1 VVVADLVDWQAVNV
15 KMVIPSRAITGRR
28 VIFFIYQNFKQIRI
42 IRRYPTANISIF
54 AGKLTVISAIHKIF
68 TLFRKDLLL
77 EIRQQYSFYG
87 VLLYIGATIF
97 VLYMAIDE
105 PESRVWNG
113 LFWVIQ
119 LFICINAVAKSFL
132 QESRGRML
140 YFYSIASPG
149 DFVLAKLLF
158 NSLLML
164 IMSLLSLFLFSLFLG
179 NPMTKFWQFL
189 GLVLLGGW
197 GLNLVFTFLAAIAAK
212 AQQNAAI
219 MAVLGFPLIIPQLL
233 LLMRLSNAAFA
244 PLLTIPVGTVLLLVA
259 LDVMV
264 ILLAVILFPYLWK
277 D

>member
-1 VVVADLVDWQAVNV
+1 M
-15 KMVIPSRAITGRR
+15 KR
-28 VIFFIYQNFKQIRI
+28 
-42 IRRYPTANISIF
+42 
-54 AGKLTVISAIHKIF
+54 IF
-68 TLFRKDLLL
+68 TLFKKDLLL

-87 VLLYIGATIF
+87 ILLYVGATIF
-97 VLYMAIDE
+97 VLYMAINE
-105 PESRVWNG
+105 PEAKVWNG

-140 YFYSIASPG
+140 YFYSIASPR

-164 IMSLLSLFLFSLFLG
+164 LMSMLSLLLFRLFLG
-179 NPMTKFWQFL
+179 NPMDKIWQFI

-197 GLNLVFTFLAAIAAK
+197 SLSLVFTFLAAIAAK

-219 MAVLGFPLIIPQLL
+219 MAVLGFPIIIPQLL
-233 LLMRLSNAAFA
+233 LLMRLSNTAFA
-244 PLLTIPVGTVLLLVA
+244 PLLTIPVEPVLLLVA
-259 LDVMV
+259 LDAMV
-264 ILLAVILFPYLWK
+264 ILLAVILFPFLWK

>member
-1 VVVADLVDWQAVNV
+1 MTAFRQ
-15 KMVIPSRAITGRR
+15 
-28 VIFFIYQNFKQIRI
+28 IY
-42 IRRYPTANISIF
+42 
-54 AGKLTVISAIHKIF
+54 
-68 TLFRKDLLL
+68 TLFKKDLLL

-87 VLLYIGATIF
+87 ILLYIGATIF
-97 VLYMAIDE
+97 VLNMAVDQ
-105 PESRVWNG
+105 PEAKVWNG

-140 YFYSIASPG
+140 YFYSIASPR

-164 IMSLLSLFLFSLFLG
+164 AMSMLSLLLFSLFLG
-179 NPMTKFWQFL
+179 SPINKVGPFV

-197 GLNLVFTFLAAIAAK
+197 SLSLVFTFLAAIAAK

-219 MAVLGFPLIIPQLL
+219 MAVLGFPIILPQLL

-244 PLLTIPVGTVLLLVA
+244 PLLTIPLNTVLLLVA
-259 LDVMV
+259 LDAMV
-264 ILLAVILFPYLWK
+264 VLLAVILFPFLWK

>member
-1 VVVADLVDWQAVNV
+1 LRSFQ
-15 KMVIPSRAITGRR
+15 
-28 VIFFIYQNFKQIRI
+28 
-42 IRRYPTANISIF
+42 
-54 AGKLTVISAIHKIF
+54 HIF
-68 TLFRKDLLL
+68 TLFKKDLLL

-97 VLYMAIDE
+97 VLYMAIDT
-105 PESRVWNG
+105 PESNVWNG

-119 LFICINAVAKSFL
+119 LFISINAVAKSFL

-140 YFYSIASPG
+140 YFYSIAGPR

-164 IMSLLSLFLFSLFLG
+164 LMSLLSLALFGLFLG
-179 NPMTKFWQFL
+179 NPIEKAGAFV

-197 GLNLVFTFLAAIAAK
+197 SLSLVFTFLAAIAAK

-219 MAVLGFPLIIPQLL
+219 MAILGFPLIIPQLL
-233 LLMRLSNAAFA
+233 LLMRLSNAAFSE
-244 PLLTIPVGTVLLLVA
+244 TIPFPVSTILLLVA
-259 LDVMV
+259 LDLMV
-264 ILLAVILFPYLWK
+264 VLLAVILFPFLWR